1 MRHNNYG
8 ICKVLSI
15 VAATLMLSSCAEEI
29 WFSDKPME
37 TTDVLTFGMGLPEG
51 WQEPGKTR
59 TGTEG
64 QDTVGRPSIYVTEPV
79 CFDETING
87 DTITIYAIVEDIPSV
102 TVPIAAEDAKSDT
115 TASTRA
121 SDVDSKYD
129 LGVYSYVMTK
139 GSETTPPG
147 YTGANTGLAQF
158 MMNTHVDVDDD
169 FSYSPIKYW
178 PGPDYWVK
186 FFAYSPHITNA
197 NSIIGAGQT
206 NFSISAPANI
216 PEISCVVPTNASK
229 QLDITIC
236 NHAMLAGDNN
246 QQINF
251 TMSHIMS
258 AVKVKV
264 GNIPEGK
271 VNYIKLTNL
280 KNSATRVLNAASWT
294 IDDTKTTDF
303 IQSFETAL
311 TPTAGDQIGETF
323 YLMPQSLSSENIE
336 IEIKLTIDTREYIL
350 TKSLK
355 AILGEGASWQEGKQ
369 YTFVITTP
377 EEVKVEVDDEVVYN
391 DGVPIKQ
398 NLTITNTGLADAYIR
413 VALIGSWLVDQV
425 IDGEN
430 VQVTIDNWKREEDG
444 VFNWGAEKPEISK
457 LNSKGWQL
465 GSDGYFYYL
474 GKLKSDYPIGIV
486 KPGDKLPEL
495 FDSYT
500 LTASAPLPGAYLEL
514 AVVVQGVLYCDNIE
528 EIFPADILTA
538 LGK

>member
-15 VAATLMLSSCAEEI
+15 VIATLLLSSCAEEI

-87 DTITIYAIVEDIPSV
+87 DTITIYAIVEDIPTV

-139 GSETTPPG
+139 GSEATPPE

-186 FFAYSPHITNA
+186 FFAYSPHAENIKTLWSVASTEDYKLSVTENMPSITY
-197 NSIIGAGQT
+197 S
-206 NFSISAPANI
+206 
-216 PEISCVVPTNASK
+216 VPSEVSK
-229 QLDITIC
+229 QVVLTLCD
-236 NHAMLAGDNN
+236 HPMLAGDTKSKV
-246 QQINF
+246 NF
-251 TMSHIMS
+251 AMSHAMS

-264 GNIPEGK
+264 GTMPEG
-271 VNYIKLTNL
+271 VVEEIHFSNL
-280 KNSATRVLNAASWT
+280 KYSGTRRIS
-294 IDDTKTTDF
+294 DTQWSLSSDKKTFAQVFTP
-303 IQSFETAL
+303 AL
-311 TPTAGDQIGETF
+311 VVTSGMQIGSTS
-323 YLMPQSLSSENIE
+323 YLMPQTHTDNAEADIY
-336 IEIKLTIDTREYIL
+336 IKLKIKDTWDTEAEARTYELSKPI
-350 TKSLK
+350 KDVV
-355 AILGEGASWQEGKQ
+355 GEWQEGRM

-377 EEVKVEVDDEVVYN
+377 EEVSAEVDDQLSSDTKTKSNVV
-391 DGVPIKQ
+391 IR
-398 NLTITNTGLADAYIR
+398 NTGLAPIYVRATIIR
-413 VALIGSWLVDQV
+413 NWVVEESDGSLSAVASWK
-425 IDGEN
+425 ES
-430 VQVTIDNWKREEDG
+430 DG
-444 VFNWGAEKPEISK
+444 VMDWGNGGEPVEGTTNARNWRK
-457 LNSKGWQL
+457 
-465 GSDGYFYYL
+465 GSDGFYYYML
-474 GKLKSDYPIGIV
+474 PIPQKGFI
-486 KPGDKLPEL
+486 PSEDAL
-495 FDSYT
+495 FKT
-500 LTASAPLPGAYLEL
+500 FKLTAVAPPVPNAILDFSI
-514 AVVVQGVLYCDNIE
+514 AVQAVHVKDVKKLWIID
-528 EIFPADILTA
+528 DIKTA
-538 LGK
+538 LP